1 MLPSLHSPG
10 STQSLPPPHTS
21 FPTLTPTSNTS
32 PPSSLTSQ
40 RHRAQ
45 TFSSFPTSS
54 VTAITVPVS
63 EQSSIYHP
71 EHHYSHHTSSHDS
84 ISKRKRGRMSQ
95 LEGFGNVESSAG
107 PEGPTPPIHQ
117 RHSTRESIHS
127 SQSSLNISDPGQ
139 WIKNTNDRPMYSL
152 IQGAHPNVTHRL
164 QQSPRVPG
172 QPRER
177 QQSLSIPTI
186 KISGQN
192 KRPLILSPSP
202 TSSSFNLED
211 HSWQQKLHP
220 EHPRLYGRPQEQ
232 DRGSKWE
239 GEQSHAAQ
247 LHQSDN
253 AHTPSPVQGTSSS
266 APSTTIPTLSFPMPH
281 FRAQPVQQRMGSSS
295 HMRRFYSSASVSSS
309 TSSLAYSASSRSSPS
324 IATSAS
330 KSAADKKRQLGE
342 SMPFDDAGH
351 AGLDSDQDITAI
363 RVLVELL
370 NGILK
375 SHNAFA
381 TRDNISSQEQ
391 PITFRPTVL
400 NSLVHLRELMT
411 LATTSLIPRTT
422 ELCIG
427 TSTSPK
433 PPLSPAR
440 FDAQSIGAIRQRSS
454 PLQPSGLSKSTVYME
469 REDLEA
475 ATGRDVGMDQTQT
488 RSNASTSSSSGQFAS
503 SILQNEEAA
512 EMYNSTVEFLAQM
525 TAFVSVVCWLMQTL
539 LSIKT
544 SEETTE
550 LRGMGNDPYRHKTVH
565 NTPLQEFLSLFDDQD
580 NVLKPIS
587 DTLAGRDYHDRQ
599 RNDNDPGLDPV
610 RQAGLFAWHFYLFAS
625 DPGDPLVKEGQAI
638 AIQGL
643 QAVHFDVILNE
654 LYTTHVLSKTVKE
667 HQKDHG
673 QFYTPPG
680 IVEFMWNRTLRGRG
694 NMLDRLV
701 ETIRS
706 DHSRNAESTA
716 PASSSPGHMQGDSMC
731 HSLQKEPFQDLPL
744 IPTALDPCL
753 GVSTFLSGYIRLL
766 IQEARASHDSTIWN
780 SEAASRLLLHQICEY
795 VWGIEL
801 DGFAFWM
808 ARCGVIAAL
817 MPLVQRVQELSQ
829 IPAQRDILHLDASIS
844 QQRNLRLPRLHLF
857 LNDTLQ
863 LNLPNVVDS
872 RTKWESECILR
883 LRKPTQLQFDF
894 IVTNPPYMIRKTGT
908 FSAPDPEVYDWNI
921 LGSNFAANVGTHSST
936 SGGPGTLTL
945 RGSKTKRGRKAKVIN
960 DSRIFVD
967 EGALSATD
975 TGDDGTNES
984 EPEATTPDSGASTAR
999 SVLLQKPVP
1008 KGMMQA
1014 YGYFIL
1020 FAAQRVKPYTGVSC
1034 MITASQWLTLG
1045 FASKLRAWLFENCI
1059 MDEFFQFEPFKVFPK
1074 VQTDSLIF
1082 KIRALDMSSSNPSVR
1097 DKVLQDHSTMFLRH
1111 TDHHKPLA
1119 EILRDYM
1126 EFSTSNA
1133 SMGPNNDLS
1142 IMASTKTRQ
1151 ELSVSIAAPPSNLSV
1166 PSVDTTGVNF
1176 SSLTTTIPTW
1186 TYSFA
1191 PMMPS
1196 SGLTTYLLSLTQDLG
1211 GICSAGT
1218 KLSRL
1223 SAVEPLL
1230 WHRGPNTNP
1239 VYGLVTRMEY
1249 ARTNFGESMTD
1260 KWFRSAFYWNGKNSP
1275 DELATSGGD
1284 GDGVAS
1290 KTHKEG
1296 LFWKNR
1302 DRVRLSKKEGSPAES
1317 YLVPKPDPQRQYAL
1331 CMIDKESV
1339 KTLKR
1344 QVELGIEGSFKLWS
1358 YLKDVR
1364 NHFQPGLASR
1374 KSKVAPSGGRQSAD
1388 DDGVA
1393 FCSTNQCGSDV
1404 QEKIIHP
1411 INYGYFSKTQPRQ
1424 RFFLDSHQH
1433 AVTNQCIYLTLN
1445 KLSHHYN
1452 AEQSPSLIYFLM
1464 LLNSSTLQFFILH
1477 CCQYDQQG
1485 RMRLFRDSMA
1495 KIPFQDRDV
1504 KHNPDRVRYASQL
1517 GEHMIELKGL
1527 LYQVVSC
1534 WRLSGSHR
1542 SHDSALGNFSNRRGG
1557 SAVSGKKSSKSSESP
1572 YGASTGPSGGNHG
1585 LLDWIRRGGDAPTG
1599 VLARVKEQIRNM
1611 LMADTMTA
1619 IPTTQQK
1626 AWYTHSSP
1634 PYIAG
1639 GGKSSPSMAETDS
1652 ETNTSTDT
1660 DTDTDD
1666 NIESRIQVTRTQPVT
1681 GRLVAE
1687 DRSSLSDS
1695 EIITRNAPT
1704 WQSDSRHPHTIPHKA
1719 SEHAVDPLRTNYYD
1733 PGTSPAE
1740 TQAMTSTTGDS
1751 GAYMRNPISIHP
1763 RHKPLAPS
1771 FASGS
1776 PISPALPDSTAS
1788 AEPISAPHS
1797 QSENDH
1803 DVSSECDKILQ
1814 AIERAVAMVELIQW
1828 AVDQYGYMLYGIQPK
1843 FQKLLELELK
1853 LVYSSTVEALV
1864 ASTSPTSS
1872 PSDVA
1877 VSDRTSGPGDTSS
1890 LPQIPLQQLRQPEL
1904 RQQEAEVSRSPGAA
1918 IASRLGIMV
1927 SQLHRWSED
1936 DKSGGENDI
1945 NASGSTS
1952 SYAKI
1957 PSYAESVLEN
1967 AKTTAQDLRNLLQRY
1982 PCLPVENMTV

>member
-1 MLPSLHSPG
+1 
-10 STQSLPPPHTS
+10 
-21 FPTLTPTSNTS
+21 
-32 PPSSLTSQ
+32 
-40 RHRAQ
+40 
-45 TFSSFPTSS
+45 
-54 VTAITVPVS
+54 
-63 EQSSIYHP
+63 
-71 EHHYSHHTSSHDS
+71 
-84 ISKRKRGRMSQ
+84 
-95 LEGFGNVESSAG
+95 
-107 PEGPTPPIHQ
+107 
-117 RHSTRESIHS
+117 
-127 SQSSLNISDPGQ
+127 
-139 WIKNTNDRPMYSL
+139 MYSL
-152 IQGAHPNVTHRL
+152 IQGAHPNVNHRL

-177 QQSLSIPTI
+177 RQSLSIPTI

-211 HSWQQKLHP
+211 HSWQQRLHP
-220 EHPRLYGRPQEQ
+220 EHSQLYGRLQEQ

-239 GEQSHAAQ
+239 GEQSHPAQ
-247 LHQSDN
+247 LRQSDS
-253 AHTPSPVQGTSSS
+253 AHTPFPVQGTSSS
-266 APSTTIPTLSFPMPH
+266 ASLTTIPTLSFPMPH
-281 FRAQPVQQRMGSSS
+281 FRAQPVQQRMGSGS
-295 HMRRFYSSASVSSS
+295 HMRRFYSSASLSSS

-324 IATSAS
+324 TATSAS
-330 KSAADKKRQLGE
+330 KSTTDKKRQLGE
-342 SMPFDDAGH
+342 SMPFDDASH
-351 AGLDSDQDITAI
+351 AGLDSDQD
-363 RVLVELL
+363 
-370 NGILK
+370 
-375 SHNAFA
+375 
-381 TRDNISSQEQ
+381 
-391 PITFRPTVL
+391 
-400 NSLVHLRELMT
+400 
-411 LATTSLIPRTT
+411 
-422 ELCIG
+422 
-427 TSTSPK
+427 
-433 PPLSPAR
+433 
-440 FDAQSIGAIRQRSS
+440 
-454 PLQPSGLSKSTVYME
+454 PSGLSKSTVFME
-469 REDLEA
+469 RDDLEA
-475 ATGRDVGMDQTQT
+475 AAGRDVGMDPTQT
-488 RSNASTSSSSGQFAS
+488 RSNASTGPSSGQFAS

-544 SEETTE
+544 SEQATGF
-550 LRGMGNDPYRHKTVH
+550 RGMGNDSCQHETVH
-565 NTPLQEFLSLFDDQD
+565 GTPLQEFLSLFDDRD

-587 DTLAGRDYHDRQ
+587 DTLAGSDYCDHQ
-599 RNDNDPGLDPV
+599 GNDNDPGLDPV

-701 ETIRS
+701 EAIRS
-706 DHSRNAESTA
+706 DHSRNAKSTA
-716 PASSSPGHMQGDSMC
+716 PASSSPRHMQDDSMH
-731 HSLQKEPFQDLPL
+731 HSLQKEPLQDLPL

-780 SEAASRLLLHQICEY
+780 SEAASRLLLHQICEH

-801 DGFAFWM
+801 DGFAFWV

-829 IPAQRDILHLDASIS
+829 IPAQHDILHLDASIS
-844 QQRNLRLPRLHLF
+844 QQRNLKLPRLHLF

-863 LNLPNVVDS
+863 LSLPNVVDS
-872 RTKWESECILR
+872 HTKWESECILL
-883 LRKPTQLQFDF
+883 LRKPAQLQFDF

-921 LGSNFAANVGTHSST
+921 LGSNFANVGTPSST
-936 SGGPGTLTL
+936 SRGPGTLTT
-945 RGSKTKRGRKAKVIN
+945 RGSKTKRGRKVKVIN
-960 DSRIFVD
+960 DPRIFVD

-984 EPEATTPDSGASTAR
+984 EPEATTPDSGANTAR

-1097 DKVLQDHSTMFLRH
+1097 DMVLQDHSTMFLRH

-1126 EFSTSNA
+1126 EFSTSST
-1133 SMGPNNDLS
+1133 SMGPRNDLS

-1151 ELSVSIAAPPSNLSV
+1151 ELSVSIATPPSNLSV
-1166 PSVDTTGVNF
+1166 PSADTTGVNF
-1176 SSLTTTIPTW
+1176 SCSTTTIPTW

-1196 SGLTTYLLSLTQDLG
+1196 SGLATHLLSLTQDLG

-1218 KLSRL
+1218 KKLGRL

-1249 ARTNFGESMTD
+1249 ARANFGESMTD
-1260 KWFRSAFYWNGKNSP
+1260 KWFRPAFYWNGKNSP

-1339 KTLKR
+1339 KALKR
-1344 QVELGIEGSFKLWS
+1344 HVELGAEGSFKLWS

-1364 NHFQPGLASR
+1364 DHFQPGLASR
-1374 KSKVAPSGGRQSAD
+1374 KSRVAPSSGRQSAD
-1388 DDGVA
+1388 DEGVA

-1477 CCQYDQQG
+1477 YCQYDQQG

-1517 GEHMIELKGL
+1517 GERMIELKGL

-1542 SHDSALGNFSNRRGG
+1542 SHDSALGNFNNRRGG

-1572 YGASTGPSGGNHG
+1572 YGASTSPSGGNHG

-1599 VLARVKEQIRNM
+1599 VLVRVKEQIRNM

-1639 GGKSSPSMAETDS
+1639 GRKSSPSMVETDS
-1652 ETNTSTDT
+1652 DTNTSTDT

-1666 NIESRIQVTRTQPVT
+1666 NIESRIQVIRTQTVT
-1681 GRLVAE
+1681 GRLVAG
-1687 DRSSLSDS
+1687 DRNSHSDS
-1695 EIITRNAPT
+1695 EIIAGSART
-1704 WQSDSRHPHTIPHKA
+1704 WQSDSRNPHTIPHKA
-1719 SEHAVDPLRTNYYD
+1719 SEYAIDPLRTNYYD

-1740 TQAMTSTTGDS
+1740 TQAVTSTTDDS

-1763 RHKPLAPS
+1763 RRKPLAPL

-1776 PISPALPDSTAS
+1776 PISPILPDSTAS
-1788 AEPISAPHS
+1788 AEPISTLHS
-1797 QSENDH
+1797 QSETDF

-1864 ASTSPTSS
+1864 APTSPTSS
-1872 PSDVA
+1872 PSGVA
-1877 VSDRTSGPGDTSS
+1877 VSDGTSGPGTTSS
-1890 LPQIPLQQLRQPEL
+1890 LPQIPLEQLPRPEP

-1918 IASRLGIMV
+1918 IASRLGITV

-1936 DKSGGENDI
+1936 DKSGGEDGI
-1945 NASGSTS
+1945 NASESTS

-1957 PSYAESVLEN
+1957 PSYAEFVLEN
-1967 AKTTAQDLRNLLQRY
+1967 AKAAAQDLRDLLQRY

>member
-1 MLPSLHSPG
+1 
-10 STQSLPPPHTS
+10 
-21 FPTLTPTSNTS
+21 
-32 PPSSLTSQ
+32 
-40 RHRAQ
+40 
-45 TFSSFPTSS
+45 
-54 VTAITVPVS
+54 
-63 EQSSIYHP
+63 
-71 EHHYSHHTSSHDS
+71 
-84 ISKRKRGRMSQ
+84 
-95 LEGFGNVESSAG
+95 
-107 PEGPTPPIHQ
+107 
-117 RHSTRESIHS
+117 
-127 SQSSLNISDPGQ
+127 
-139 WIKNTNDRPMYSL
+139 
-152 IQGAHPNVTHRL
+152 
-164 QQSPRVPG
+164 
-172 QPRER
+172 
-177 QQSLSIPTI
+177 
-186 KISGQN
+186 
-192 KRPLILSPSP
+192 
-202 TSSSFNLED
+202 
-211 HSWQQKLHP
+211 
-220 EHPRLYGRPQEQ
+220 
-232 DRGSKWE
+232 
-239 GEQSHAAQ
+239 
-247 LHQSDN
+247 
-253 AHTPSPVQGTSSS
+253 
-266 APSTTIPTLSFPMPH
+266 MPH
-281 FRAQPVQQRMGSSS
+281 FRAQPVPLRMGGSS
-295 HMRRFYSSASVSSS
+295 HMRRFYSSASLSSS
-309 TSSLAYSASSRSSPS
+309 TSSLAYPASSGSSPS
-324 IATSAS
+324 TATSTS
-330 KSAADKKRQLGE
+330 KSATDKKRQLGE
-342 SMPFDDAGH
+342 SMSFDDAGRSV
-351 AGLDSDQDITAI
+351 LDTGQDMTSVVSTQLGRLLIATRLHVRE

-375 SHNAFA
+375 SHSAFA

-400 NSLVHLRELMT
+400 NSLAHMRELMT
-411 LATTSLIPRTT
+411 LATTPLVPGTT
-422 ELCIG
+422 ELSTG
-427 TSTSPK
+427 TSTSSK
-433 PPLSPAR
+433 SLFSPTR
-440 FDAQSIGAIRQRSS
+440 LDAQSIGAIRQRSS
-454 PLQPSGLSKSTVYME
+454 PLQPSGLSKSTVFME

-475 ATGRDVGMDQTQT
+475 ATDRDLGMEPTQT
-488 RSNASTSSSSGQFAS
+488 RSNASTSSSSKQSAS
-503 SILQNEEAA
+503 SVLQSEEAA
-512 EMYNSTVEFLAQM
+512 EMYNSTVEFLALM
-525 TAFVSVVCWLMQTL
+525 TAFVSVVCWFMQML
-539 LSIKT
+539 LGIKI
-544 SEETTE
+544 SGQATE
-550 LRGMGNDPYRHKTVH
+550 LHGTDNGPYRHEAIY
-565 NTPLQEFLSLFDDQD
+565 NIPLEEFLGLFDNQD
-580 NVLKPIS
+580 NVLKPIR
-587 DTLAGRDYHDRQ
+587 DALAGRDYHNHQ
-599 RNDNDPGLDPV
+599 RSNSDPGLDPM
-610 RQAGLFAWHFYLFAS
+610 RQVGLFAWHFYLFAS
-625 DPGDPLVKEGQAI
+625 DPEDPLVKEGQAI
-638 AIQGL
+638 SIQGL
-643 QAVHFDVILNE
+643 RAVHFDVILNE

-680 IVEFMWNRTLRGRG
+680 VVEFMWNRTLRGRG

-706 DHSRNAESTA
+706 DQYRNTEGTV
-716 PASSSPGHMQGDSMC
+716 PASKSPNRMQDDSMH
-731 HSLQKEPFQDLPL
+731 HSSRQEPLQDLPL

-766 IQEARASHDSTIWN
+766 IQEARASHDGTIWN
-780 SEAASRLLLHQICEY
+780 SEAASRLLLRQICEH

-829 IPAQRDILHLDASIS
+829 IPAQRDILHLDTSMS
-844 QQRNLRLPRLHLF
+844 QPRNLKLPRLHLF

-863 LNLPNVVDS
+863 LSLPNVVDS

-908 FSAPDPEVYDWNI
+908 FSAPDPEVYDWSI
-921 LGSNFAANVGTHSST
+921 LGSNFATNIGTPSST
-936 SGGPGTLTL
+936 SESSGTSTL
-945 RGSKTKRGRKAKVIN
+945 RGSKTKQGRKVNVIN
-960 DSRIFVD
+960 ESRIFID
-967 EGALSATD
+967 EGALSTTD

-984 EPEATTPDSGASTAR
+984 EPEAVTPDLSTSTAR
-999 SVLLQKPVP
+999 SVLPQKPAP

-1059 MDEFFQFEPFKVFPK
+1059 MDEFFQFEPFKVFSK

-1082 KIRALDMSSSNPSVR
+1082 KIRALEVSPSNPSVR

-1126 EFSTSNA
+1126 EFSTSNT
-1133 SMGPNNDLS
+1133 SMGPSNDLS
-1142 IMASTKTRQ
+1142 IMASYKTRQ
-1151 ELSVSIAAPPSNLSV
+1151 ELSVSIAAPPSNPSAT
-1166 PSVDTTGVNF
+1166 SVDATVVSFG
-1176 SSLTTTIPTW
+1176 SSTTTIPTW

-1196 SGLTTYLLSLTQDLG
+1196 SGLTTHLLSLTQDLG

-1218 KLSRL
+1218 KKLNRL

-1239 VYGLVTRMEY
+1239 VYGLMTRMEY
-1249 ARTNFGESMTD
+1249 ARANFGESMTD
-1260 KWFRSAFYWNGKNSP
+1260 KWFRPALYWNGKNSP
-1275 DELATSGGD
+1275 EELATSGGD

-1296 LFWKNR
+1296 LFWQSR
-1302 DRVRLSKKEGSPAES
+1302 DRMRLSKKEGSPAES

-1339 KTLKR
+1339 KALKK
-1344 QVELGIEGSFKLWS
+1344 QVELGIEGSFELWS

-1374 KSKVAPSGGRQSAD
+1374 KRKVAPSGGRQSAD

-1404 QEKIIHP
+1404 HEKIIHP

-1424 RFFLDSHQH
+1424 RFFLDNHHH

-1445 KLSHHYN
+1445 ILSHHYN
-1452 AEQSPSLIYFLM
+1452 AEQSPPLIYFLM

-1477 CCQYDQQG
+1477 HCQYDQQG

-1504 KHNPDRVRYASQL
+1504 KHNPDRAKYASQL

-1527 LYQVVSC
+1527 LYQVVSS

-1542 SHDSALGNFSNRRGG
+1542 SHGSAIGNFSNKRGG
-1557 SAVSGKKSSKSSESP
+1557 SAVSGKKGSKPSESP
-1572 YGASTGPSGGNHG
+1572 YGAGAGSSGGNHG
-1585 LLDWIRRGGDAPTG
+1585 ILDWIRRGGDAPAG

-1611 LMADTMTA
+1611 LMVDTMTA

-1626 AWYTHSSP
+1626 AWFTHSSL
-1634 PYIAG
+1634 PYIAH
-1639 GGKSSPSMAETDS
+1639 GGKSSPFMAETDTD
-1652 ETNTSTDT
+1652 TNTSTDT

-1666 NIESRIQVTRTQPVT
+1666 NIESRIHVTRAQPIAS
-1681 GRLVAE
+1681 RLVGE

-1695 EIITRNAPT
+1695 EVATRTTQA
-1704 WQSDSRHPHTIPHKA
+1704 WQSDSRNPHMISHKA
-1719 SEHAVDPLRTNYYD
+1719 SEYAVDPLRTHYYD
-1733 PGTSPAE
+1733 PNTSRAE
-1740 TQAMTSTTGDS
+1740 TQAVTSTIGDS
-1751 GAYMRNPISIHP
+1751 GAYMRKPISIHP

-1771 FASGS
+1771 FASDS
-1776 PISPALPDSTAS
+1776 PISPAMPVSAAS
-1788 AEPISAPHS
+1788 AESISVPHS
-1797 QSENDH
+1797 HSETDY
-1803 DVSSECDKILQ
+1803 DVSSECDKIVQ

-1864 ASTSPTSS
+1864 ISTSPTSS
-1872 PSDVA
+1872 PSSVA
-1877 VSDRTSGPGDTSS
+1877 MSDRMSGPSATSD
-1890 LPQIPLQQLRQPEL
+1890 LLRVPLQQLPQPEQ
-1904 RQQEAEVSRSPGAA
+1904 RQQEMEASRSPGATVA
-1918 IASRLGIMV
+1918 TRLGIIV
-1927 SQLHRWSED
+1927 SELHRWSGTDED
-1936 DKSGGENDI
+1936 END
-1945 NASGSTS
+1945 NNDKEGGVNTSRSTS
-1952 SYAKI
+1952 SHAKV

-1967 AKTTAQDLRNLLQRY
+1967 AKMAAQNLRDLLQRY